1 MSARIVPFD
10 FQGQAVRFNTDGW
23 INATEAAARFGK
35 RPIDWLRLDET
46 RDYLEAMASALGL
59 EGKVSQNHFGLSR
72 TSRGGKAPGT
82 WLHPKLAVRFAQW
95 LDTRFA
101 IWCDLQIDSLLRGE
115 SKTWTSARREAA
127 IGYRAV
133 CDAVALNCEAQGK
146 TPQRHHFINEA
157 RLINEVITGVFAG
170 RDRDQL
176 GAHELEVIT
185 LAELRDTVLIGQGLP
200 YAERK
205 SNLLGYVRGLLGK
218 QIGRNAA

>member
-1 MSARIVPFD
+1 MSARIIPFD
-10 FQGQAVRFNTDGW
+10 YQGQAVAFNAEGW

-35 RPIDWLRLDET
+35 RPVDWLRLSET

-59 EGKVSQNHFGLSR
+59 EGKVSQNHFGLTR

-115 SKTWTSARREAA
+115 SKPWASARREAA

-157 RLINEVITGVFAG
+157 RLINEVITGTFAG
-170 RDRDQL
+170 RNRDQL
-176 GAHELEVIT
+176 SAHELEVIT
-185 LAELRDTVLIGQGLP
+185 LAELRDTVLIGQGMP
-200 YAERK
+200 
-205 SNLLGYVRGLLGK
+205 
-218 QIGRNAA
+218 

>member
-1 MSARIVPFD
+1 MSARIIPFD
-10 FQGQAVRFNTDGW
+10 YQGQAVAFNAEGW

-35 RPIDWLRLDET
+35 RPIDWLRLSET

-59 EGKVSQNHFGLSR
+59 EGKVSQNHFGLTR

-115 SKTWTSARREAA
+115 SKPWASARREAA

-157 RLINEVITGVFAG
+157 RLINEVITGTFAG
-170 RDRDQL
+170 RNRDQL
-176 GAHELEVIT
+176 SAHELEVIT
-185 LAELRDTVLIGQGLP
+185 LAELRDTVLIGQGMP

-205 SNLLGYVRGLLGK
+205 CNLLGYVRGLLGK
-218 QIGRNAA
+218 QLGRDAA

>member
-1 MSARIVPFD
+1 MSARIIPFD
-10 FQGQAVRFNTDGW
+10 YQGQAVAFNAEGW

-35 RPIDWLRLDET
+35 RPVDWLRLSET

-59 EGKVSQNHFGLSR
+59 EGKVSQNHFGLTR

-115 SKTWTSARREAA
+115 SKPWASARREAA

-157 RLINEVITGVFAG
+157 RLINEVITGTFAG
-170 RDRDQL
+170 RNRDQL
-176 GAHELEVIT
+176 SAHELEVIT
-185 LAELRDTVLIGQGLP
+185 LAELRDTVLIGQGMP

-205 SNLLGYVRGLLGK
+205 CNLLGYVRGLLGK
-218 QIGRNAA
+218 QLGRDAA